1 MLTLQDELKT
11 VADYAAMPDDGE
23 QYELIAGEIIMVPPP
38 TTFHQDILTH
48 LMGELYPIVRSR
60 KLGKILPSPVNVF
73 AAEHDVYQPD
83 LLFVRKENLG
93 IIKMDG
99 VHGAPDFVIE
109 ILSPSNAYY
118 NLRLKKSV
126 YEQIGVREYWIV
138 DPMERSIDCF
148 RNSPNGFVTVESGK
162 RAGKICS
169 SVIPEFCVEAEE
181 VFSL

>member
-11 VADYAAMPDDGE
+11 AADYAAMPDDGL

-38 TTFHQDILTH
+38 TTLHQDILSY
-48 LMGELYPIVRSR
+48 LIERLGPLVRS
-60 KLGKILPSPVNVF
+60 KKIGKILPSPVNVF
-73 AAEHDVYQPD
+73 ATEHDVYQPD
-83 LLFVRKENLG
+83 LLFVRTENLG
-93 IIKMDG
+93 IIHMDG
-99 VHGAPDFVIE
+99 IHGAPDFVIE

-118 NLRLKKSV
+118 DLRLKKSV

-162 RAGKICS
+162 REGKICS
-169 SVIPEFCVEAEE
+169 FVIPDFCIEAES